1 MISNSVGGVK
11 EGAGEAALDS
21 GGCRLGGGGLSSY
34 IYHHHA
40 ESQARRWR
48 GRSRWRRWWRGSVGR
63 CRRRW
68 RRRRRLGWGWL
79 PLDSTANQ
87 GKRWMGSSETS
98 TEPTGEQI
106 QKKSN
111 SLIEWGNYRWYMKMQ
126 AWTSQSHDNAHM
138 PKKMFQA
145 TSWSCYNGEQM
156 SSKVVQRHL
165 LCISCESFS
174 RILAK
179 FLVPFLS

>member
-11 EGAGEAALDS
+11 GAGDAALES

-48 GRSRWRRWWRGSVGR
+48 GRSRWRRWWRGSLGR

-68 RRRRRLGWGWL
+68 RRRRRWGWGWL

-87 GKRWMGSSETS
+87 GKRWMGSSKAW

-106 QKKSN
+106 HKKSN
-111 SLIEWGNYRWYMKMQ
+111 SLIRMQKLSMVNENASMDISISRQCSYAKENIPGDIMK
-126 AWTSQSHDNAHM
+126 
-138 PKKMFQA
+138 
-145 TSWSCYNGEQM
+145 
-156 SSKVVQRHL
+156 L
-165 LCISCESFS
+165 L
-174 RILAK
+174 
-179 FLVPFLS
+179 